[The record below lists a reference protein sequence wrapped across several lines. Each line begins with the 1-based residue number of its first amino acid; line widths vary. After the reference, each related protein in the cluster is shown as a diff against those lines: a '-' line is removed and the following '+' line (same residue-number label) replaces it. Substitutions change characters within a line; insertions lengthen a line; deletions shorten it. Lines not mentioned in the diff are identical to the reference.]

1 VIAQNPFRPSFPEE
15 LSALFGGIDI
25 ELAGVADCPSAEVEE
40 REYRQWLERR
50 YHGTMS
56 YLERHAPMKYRPEE
70 LLPGCRAILVVGI
83 NYFQEQPVGGDG
95 SGRVARYAWGR
106 DYHRVLG
113 KRLKQA
119 VRLLRERYP
128 DGEFRSFTDAT
139 PLAERFYAERAGIA
153 FTGKNTLSISS
164 GYGSWFLI
172 GEILTTVPFSPS
184 GRAGKSHGSCP
195 SGCFRCGS
203 VCPTGALEAP
213 YRINASRCIS
223 YLTIENRGPI
233 PVELR
238 PLIGDWIF
246 GCDLCQ
252 EVCPLNIRAAVTTER
267 DFLAH
272 RAGPE
277 LSLRE
282 ILSLGSDEEFMAR
295 FAGSPVARA
304 GRRGLMRNAC
314 VAAANVHAYE
324 LLPLLERLAAGS
336 DELIAEHAQW
346 AVLRLLNP

>member
-1 VIAQNPFRPSFPEE
+1 MIARNPFRPAIPQE
-15 LSALFGGIDI
+15 LSGLFEALGI
-25 ELAGVADCPSAEVEE
+25 ELAGVADCAPAEVEE
-40 REYRQWLERR
+40 QEYRRWLERR
-50 YHGTMS
+50 YHGTMA
-56 YLERHAPMKYRPEE
+56 YLERHAPMKYHPEV
-70 LLPGCRAILVVGI
+70 LLPGCRSVLAVGI
-83 NYFQEQPVGGDG
+83 NYFQDRSPDEKGT
-95 SGRVARYAWGR
+95 GRIARYAWGR

-119 VRLLRERYP
+119 VRVLRERYP
-128 DGEFRSFTDAT
+128 NGEFRSFTDAT

-164 GYGSWFLI
+164 SYGSWFLI
-172 GEILTTVPFSPS
+172 GEILSTVPFSPS

-195 SGCFRCGS
+195 SGCVRCS
-203 VCPTGALEAP
+203 DVCPTGALEAP
-213 YRINASRCIS
+213 YRIDASRCIS

-252 EVCPLNIRAAVTTER
+252 EVCPLNIRASVTKEK

-272 RAGPE
+272 RAGPQ

-282 ILSLGSDEEFMAR
+282 ILSFESDEQFTAR

-314 VAAANVHAYE
+314 VAAANVHALE
-324 LLPLLERLAAGS
+324 LLPLLESLAAGS

-346 AVLRLLNP
+346 AVSRLLNP